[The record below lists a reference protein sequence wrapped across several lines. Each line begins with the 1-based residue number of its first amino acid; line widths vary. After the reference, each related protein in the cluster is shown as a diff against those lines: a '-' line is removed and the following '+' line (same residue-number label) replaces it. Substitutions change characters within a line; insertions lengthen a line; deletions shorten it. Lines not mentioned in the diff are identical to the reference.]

1 MKKRLKEVCE
11 FYSGTGFPI
20 KYQGDSYGDLPF
32 YKVSD
37 IANNEIMGNC
47 FLDVCNN
54 YISYDTVRE
63 IKGTVIPRNVVV
75 FAKIGEALKL
85 NRRCI
90 TSSDCLIDNNVMGIG
105 CNEKYLDI
113 KYFYFFMKNLK
124 LEKLAEST
132 TVPSVRKTKLE
143 ELFIEVPNMELQLE
157 IARTLEVIQDI
168 ILYRQKQLMQM
179 DKLIKARFVEMFG
192 DTIINSRGLN
202 TLPMSEICEIIDGDR
217 GKNYPTADEFY
228 DEGYC
233 LFLNA
238 KNVTSKGFCFDD
250 CMFISKEKNKLLR
263 NGKLNRGDIVLTTRG
278 TLGNLAFY
286 GDNISFEN
294 IRINSG
300 MVILRMRNNIMNE
313 IYFIEQFKMK
323 LDYIKKQVAS
333 GSAQPQLPI
342 STIKK
347 IHILI
352 PDIEKQREFAE
363 FVQKVNKSK
372 VEVQK
377 ALDKAQ
383 LLFDSLMQKYFG

>member
-1 MKKRLKEVCE
+1 MRFGEYIIMEYILLEDCCEILDYMRIPITASSREKGIYPYYGANGIQDYVSSYIFDDDLVLLAEDGGSFGSKTKPIAYRVSGKCWVNNHAHVLKPKEGMDVDFLCYSLMFYNTEGLINGATRQKLTQSAMRKMKIPKLH
-11 FYSGTGFPI
+11 I
-20 KYQGDSYGDLPF
+20 
-32 YKVSD
+32 D
-37 IANNEIMGNC
+37 IQQKI
-47 FLDVCNN
+47 VK
-54 YISYDTVRE
+54 E
-63 IKGTVIPRNVVV
+63 IKSVKSIIEISG
-75 FAKIGEALKL
+75 KQ
-85 NRRCI
+85 
-90 TSSDCLIDNNVMGIG
+90 
-105 CNEKYLDI
+105 
-113 KYFYFFMKNLK
+113 
-124 LEKLAEST
+124 LEKLSLL
-132 TVPSVRKTKLE
+132 VR
-143 ELFIEVPNMELQLE
+143 
-157 IARTLEVIQDI
+157 
-168 ILYRQKQLMQM
+168 
-179 DKLIKARFVEMFG
+179 ARFVEMFG

-202 TLPMSEICEIIDGDR
+202 TLAMSEICEIIDGDR

-300 MVILRMRNNIMNE
+300 MVILRMRNDIMNE

-352 PDIEKQREFAE
+352 PDIEKQRGFVE
-363 FVQKVNKSK
+363 FVQQVNKSK